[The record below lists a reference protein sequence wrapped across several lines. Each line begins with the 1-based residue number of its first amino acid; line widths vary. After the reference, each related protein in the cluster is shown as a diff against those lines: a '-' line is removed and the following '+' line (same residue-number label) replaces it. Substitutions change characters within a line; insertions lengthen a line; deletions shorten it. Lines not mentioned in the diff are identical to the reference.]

1 MSAPVNESL
10 IASMLRQA
18 GDVDIETFVMGMTPS
33 ERQHILESWDLWA
46 LPHQRMP
53 EGKWRR
59 WILRG
64 GRGSGKSAAAHN
76 TIHKVARNKKA
87 LGTGIIG
94 IVGRTHDDVRLV
106 NVLDKDTGILA
117 TAPSDF
123 KPTWQPG
130 YGILTWPNGV
140 VGRVFSGDALEAIR
154 GNNIAFL
161 LADELQS
168 YPHGEENWFAIV
180 EPAVRVGRAQ
190 IMITMTPK
198 TMRWLRELEAEE
210 GSIRTG
216 ARMYD
221 NPFLKADYKA
231 GMERAYA
238 GRELAKQE
246 LDGDFIEKIRGAL
259 LDYATIHQARVP
271 FAPKVFKQIIV
282 SVDPSVT
289 DGEAS
294 DETGIIV
301 YGHTADDQGY
311 PLTDE
316 SGKFDIDSGAW
327 ARKVVDV
334 YRQWSATKVVMESN
348 NGGKHLSA
356 TIHAVDR
363 SVPVEL
369 VNATVSKQ
377 TRADPIAQLY
387 RSGRIHHVGDARRW
401 QALEDQWSSW
411 VPGEGRSPNNLDA
424 LVWAATY
431 CHIADTNART
441 PTSCMNLLGRR

>member
-1 MSAPVNESL
+1 MNEASESV

-18 GDVDIETFVMGMTPS
+18 GDVDVETFVRSMSPA

-53 EGKWRR
+53 AGKWRR

-123 KPTWQPG
+123 KPTWAPG

-140 VGRVFSGDALEAIR
+140 TARVFSGDALEAIR

-168 YPHGEENWFAIV
+168 YPNGEENWFSIV
-180 EPAVRVGRAQ
+180 EPAVRVGRSQ

-198 TMRWLRELEAEE
+198 TMRWLRELEAMD

-221 NPFLKADYKA
+221 NPFLPADYKA
-231 GMERAYA
+231 SMERAYA
-238 GRELAKQE
+238 GRELEKQE
-246 LDGDFIEKIRGAL
+246 LGGEYIEKIAGAL
-259 LDYATIHQARVP
+259 LDYATIHAHRVP
-271 FAPKVFKQIIV
+271 FSPHTFKQV
-282 SVDPSVT
+282 VVAVDPAVT
-289 DGEAS
+289 DGEQS
-294 DETGIIV
+294 DDTGIIV

-311 PLTDE
+311 PLADE
-316 SGKFDIDSGAW
+316 SGKYDIDSGAW

-334 YRQWSATKVVMESN
+334 YRQWDAHKVIMEAN

-369 VNATVSKQ
+369 VTATVGKR
-377 TRADPIAQLY
+377 TRAEPIAQLY
-387 RSGRIHHVGDARRW
+387 RSGRIHHVGDARMW
-401 QALEDQWSSW
+401 QALEDQWTSW
-411 VPGEGRSPNNLDA
+411 VPGEGKSPNNLDA
-424 LVWAATY
+424 EVWAATY
-431 CHIADTNART
+431 CHLANVEPT
-441 PTSCMNLLGRR
+441 PSSCRNLLGRR